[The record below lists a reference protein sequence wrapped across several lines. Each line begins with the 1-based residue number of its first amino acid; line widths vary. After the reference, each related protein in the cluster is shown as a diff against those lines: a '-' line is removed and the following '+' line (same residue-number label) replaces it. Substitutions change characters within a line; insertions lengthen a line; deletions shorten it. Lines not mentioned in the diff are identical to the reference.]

1 MCHEKDIR
9 VPKFTL
15 AVINEVRC
23 QANLIISYLSVSV
36 EMSFLLLLHLL
47 LHLCIV
53 SAKQSRLKEMVKDD
67 LEETVYKSGKLN
79 NDQDKD
85 DELMQRVERMEISW
99 KAEKAHLE
107 NKLEAKNVEVEN
119 LQEQLKEVKVQFTE
133 IESRMEEVML
143 STQKKNENTVEE
155 VASLKSEMRAE
166 VKKEVDKGLRD
177 LPFEMVCAFKHRWEE
192 AESVITFD
200 QITVEVDNSN
210 KPGGG
215 DGTMNIETGVF
226 TTVTSGYY
234 IVTYSANV
242 NVLPGEY
249 TNMWLYHNGVAQEAS
264 RSWTDMNVGS
274 DGNFI
279 ADQSS
284 RTLVSIMM
292 G

>member
-1 MCHEKDIR
+1 MCNEKDIR

-47 LHLCIV
+47 LHLCV
-53 SAKQSRLKEMVKDD
+53 SAKQSRLEEMVKDD

-85 DELMQRVERMEISW
+85 DKLMQRVERMEISW
-99 KAEKAHLE
+99 KAENAHLE

-264 RSWTDMNVGS
+264 CSWTVERGGD
-274 DGNFI
+274 FI
-279 ADQSS
+279 DDQSS

>member
-1 MCHEKDIR
+1 
-9 VPKFTL
+9 
-15 AVINEVRC
+15 
-23 QANLIISYLSVSV
+23 
-36 EMSFLLLLHLL
+36 
-47 LHLCIV
+47 
-53 SAKQSRLKEMVKDD
+53 MVKDD

-119 LQEQLKEVKVQFTE
+119 LQEQLKK
-133 IESRMEEVML
+133 VML

-166 VKKEVDKGLRD
+166 VKKELDKGLRD
-177 LPFEMVCAFKHRWEE
+177 LPFEMVCAFKQRWEE

-242 NVLPGEY
+242 NIFPGDY

-264 RSWTDMNVGS
+264 CSWTMERGGD
-274 DGNFI
+274 F
-279 ADQSS
+279 
-284 RTLVSIMM
+284 
-292 G
+292 

>member
-1 MCHEKDIR
+1 MRKISVFQSSHE
-9 VPKFTL
+9 VC
-15 AVINEVRC
+15 C

-47 LHLCIV
+47 LHLCV
-53 SAKQSRLKEMVKDD
+53 SAKQSRLEEMVKDD

-107 NKLEAKNVEVEN
+107 NKLEAKNMEVEN

-166 VKKEVDKGLRD
+166 VKKGVDEGLRD
-177 LPFEMVCAFKHRWEE
+177 LPFEMVCAYKHIWT
-192 AESVITFD
+192 AANGVINYD
-200 QITVEVDNSN
+200 RITVEFNNSDL
-210 KPGGG
+210 PGG
-215 DGTMNIETGVF
+215 
-226 TTVTSGYY
+226 
-234 IVTYSANV
+234 
-242 NVLPGEY
+242 
-249 TNMWLYHNGVAQEAS
+249 
-264 RSWTDMNVGS
+264 
-274 DGNFI
+274 
-279 ADQSS
+279 
-284 RTLVSIMM
+284 
-292 G
+292 